1 MPPKKDES
9 EEEIVDLDDAVKM
22 IKKKVMADMEPT
34 IQEVRKIK
42 EELPK
47 MASKEDVAQVG
58 TACAKSIDSLQIPPE
73 INLAQLRE
81 DLKTELLT
89 EIRPVI
95 KMETQATFRE
105 VLQRFGVKPTTLD
118 SGDMNAI
125 IGELIPLLMPAVMGS
140 GGLGALAGKMPQQPE
155 TEDIQSKPELSTEER
170 RNLQN
175 TCQTC
180 GAPLRVKGAENDCPK
195 CGAMNYA
202 YRCHQCKD
210 VFLTILSPDEIGG
223 TDCPLCGASVK
234 SLRRR

>member
-34 IQEVRKIK
+34 ILEVKKIK
-42 EELPK
+42 DELPK
-47 MASKEDVAQVG
+47 MATKADVEQVG
-58 TACAKSIDSLQIPPE
+58 TACAKSIDSLQIPPT
-73 INLAQLRE
+73 IDLAKLRE
-81 DLKTELLT
+81 EILA

-95 KMETQATFRE
+95 KIETQATFRE

-180 GAPLRVKGAENDCPK
+180 GAPLRVKGAENDCSK

>member
-9 EEEIVDLDDAVKM
+9 DEEIVDLDDAVKM
-22 IKKKVMADMEPT
+22 IKRKVMNDLEPT
-34 IQEVRKIK
+34 LAEVKKIK
-42 EELPK
+42 DSLPG
-47 MASKEDVAQVG
+47 MASKADVEQVG
-58 TACAKSIDSLQIPPE
+58 TACAKSIDSLQIPPP
-73 INLAQLRE
+73 IDITRLRE
-81 DLKTELLT
+81 DLKNEILA

-95 KMETQATFRE
+95 KLETQATFRE

-140 GGLGALAGKMPQQPE
+140 GGLGALANKMPQQPE
-155 TEDIQSKPELSTEER
+155 TEDIQSKPELSAEER
-170 RNLQN
+170 RNLQS

-180 GAPLRVKGAENDCPK
+180 GATLRVRGAENECSK

-202 YRCHQCKD
+202 YRCHECKD

-223 TDCPLCGASVK
+223 TDCPLCNAPVK